1 MSFLILIIH
10 YRIRLLPVK
19 AREDFVRAVMKQY
32 PQIRTYI
39 ATITSEV
46 LPFLQARSE
55 EGLRTLESFVF
66 MQGESDNEGV
76 TLSTLL
82 QKAT

>member
-10 YRIRLLPVK
+10 YRIRVLPVK
-19 AREDFVRAVMKQY
+19 AREDFVGAVMKQC
-32 PQIRTYI
+32 PAIRTYI

-46 LPFLQARSE
+46 LPFLQARPE
-55 EGLRTLESFVF
+55 VGIRTLENFMF
-66 MQGESDNEGV
+66 MQGEFDNEGV